1 MPRQIQVLTLLFYYL
16 PQCALA
22 YADACCI
29 QVLTRLF
36 YYLPQCALAANVI
49 VAALG
54 LVDLHEPGSQFTC
67 FTSTKVQILA
77 ANVIVAAL
85 GLVDLHEPG
94 SHFTCF
100 TSTKVQILT
109 PRARGL
115 ARTSLP
121 LQGLDRALI
130 ES

>member
-54 LVDLHEPGSQFTC
+54 LVDLHEPGS
-67 FTSTKVQILA
+67 
-77 ANVIVAAL
+77 
-85 GLVDLHEPG
+85 
-94 SHFTCF
+94 HFTCF